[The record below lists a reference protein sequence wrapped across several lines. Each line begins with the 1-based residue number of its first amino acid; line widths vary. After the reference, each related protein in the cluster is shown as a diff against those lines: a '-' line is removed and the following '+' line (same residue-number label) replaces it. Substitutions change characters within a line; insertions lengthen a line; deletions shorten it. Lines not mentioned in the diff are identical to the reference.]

1 MKNRIHVILM
11 SMPLIMLL
19 GCSGQNDKSDA
30 YGNFESTE
38 ITVSAQAGGELM
50 AFDLNEGDFIR
61 KGTAVGWIDTTDLV
75 LKKQQLISQKAAANA
90 KIPSLEAQAAV
101 YRQQK
106 KNARRD
112 LERFEAMCREGAAT
126 QKQLDDISGQVD
138 VIEKQIASV
147 EVQKSAVRNEVRAI
161 EKQIAQVE
169 EAINKAVI
177 VQPGDGTVL
186 TKYVNAHEMVMAGKP
201 LYKYADLRQMK
212 LKVYVS
218 GAQLPDI
225 RIGQKAEVL
234 VDKNET
240 ENRKLTG
247 EVSWISESAE
257 FTPKIIQTKEER
269 VNLVYA
275 VKVLVPN
282 DGSLKIGMPGEVN
295 FVQDQN
301 GSSSEK

>member
-1 MKNRIHVILM
+1 MKNKMQFILI
-11 SMPLIMLL
+11 SIPLIMLF
-19 GCSGQNDKSDA
+19 GCNGQNDRSDA
-30 YGNFESTE
+30 WGNFEATE
-38 ITVSAQAGGELM
+38 VTISAQSGGELM
-50 AFDLNEGDFIR
+50 AFGLNEGDFLR
-61 KGTAVGWIDTTDLV
+61 KGTVVGWIDTTDLV
-75 LKKQQLISQKAAANA
+75 LKKQQLISQKAAVNS
-90 KIPSLEAQAAV
+90 KIPSFEAQAAV
-101 YRQQK
+101 YQQQK
-106 KNARRD
+106 KNAGRD
-112 LERFEAMCREGAAT
+112 MERFEAMHREGAAT
-126 QKQLDDISGQVD
+126 QKQLDDISGQIQ

-147 EVQKSAVRNEVRAI
+147 EVQKSAVHSEIQAI

-169 EAINKAVI
+169 EAISKAVI
-177 VQPGDGTVL
+177 TQPGDGSVL

-225 RIGQKAEVL
+225 HIGQQAEVL
-234 VDKNET
+234 IDKNET

-247 EVSWISESAE
+247 KVSWISESAE

-275 VKVLVPN
+275 VKMLVPN
-282 DGSLKIGMPGEVN
+282 DGSLKIGMPGEVI

-301 GSSSEK
+301 ESPSDK